1 MVSRRACVGGG
12 GCLRRRHDSEFL
24 GLFSCL
30 GCFFG
35 SVDGGGRRRIPASV
49 SIPVRRV
56 GVGLEAVNC
65 VHNVETSFF

>member
-1 MVSRRACVGGG
+1 
-12 GCLRRRHDSEFL
+12 
-24 GLFSCL
+24 L